1 MAFIDLLQAHGW
13 DLPIIH
19 GVHEGILATASNGA
33 AKTLKCAAVVPLGG
47 WGLATLA
54 AGPSLSAAE
63 ITSGLATLGGITLL
77 PALRFM
83 NPMTAGLVAVA
94 VLGSV
99 LGFVALQLASW
110 ACH

>member
-13 DLPIIH
+13 DLPMIH

-33 AKTLKCAAVVPLGG
+33 AKTLKCAAVPLGG
-47 WGLATLA
+47 LGGLATLA

-77 PALRFM
+77 PALGFM

-94 VLGSV
+94 G
-99 LGFVALQLASW
+99 LGFGALQLASW